1 MTDQATTEPAALA
14 HEDAAQTFQRFYDLL
29 NEHDPAHIPAIFTE
43 DLVFEDDAW
52 PETIRGHAEM
62 NTFLS
67 SIWRGF
73 PDFRFQIVEGP
84 FLSEDG
90 RRAALRVRVTG
101 TALGPLD
108 PPGFAPTGRVM
119 STEYGGFYELED
131 GRIKRARIILNMNDA
146 GVQLGAL
153 PPQGSMGERLA
164 VGLQRLKAGWMR
176 RRPAG

>member
-1 MTDQATTEPAALA
+1 MSETTAATSERLT
-14 HEDAAQTFQRFYDLL
+14 HERAREVFQRAYDLM
-29 NEHDPAHIPAIFTE
+29 NQHDPAHIPAIFTE

-119 STEYGGFYELED
+119 STEYGGFYELE
-131 GRIKRARIILNMNDA
+131 GERVKHARIIINMNDVA
-146 GVQLGAL
+146 IQIGAA
-153 PPQGSMGERLA
+153 PPPGSRGERLA
-164 VGLQRLKAGWMR
+164 VLMQRLNARRMRGRAGI
-176 RRPAG
+176 